1 MKIKVGDIVVI
12 KNRKYLSKEYPR
24 WISEAIEQKTK
35 LKVIKPIPMKGLLVR
50 SMLGDKY
57 IFNRSDLSV
66 I

>member
-1 MKIKVGDIVVI
+1 MKIKAGDIVTI
-12 KNRKYLSKEYPR
+12 KNRKYLSNEYPK

-35 LKVIKPIPMKGLLVR
+35 LKVIKPIPMRGLLVR

-57 IFNRSDLSV
+57 IFNRTDLRV

>member
-1 MKIKVGDIVVI
+1 MKIKIGDIVTI
-12 KNRKYLSKEYPR
+12 KNKKYLSNEYPR
-24 WISEAIEQKTK
+24 WIREAIEQDIH

-57 IFNRSDLSV
+57 IFNRSDLRA